1 MARIAV
7 YLTGGIAAYK
17 AINVVRGLQKAG
29 HEVRVAMTK
38 NSEQFVGP
46 ATLASLTKHPV
57 LDDLFAKEV
66 QASVAHIDL
75 ADWSDLALVV
85 PADANIIG
93 KMANGIADD
102 AVSTTLLASTG
113 PRLIVPAMNS
123 HMWANPA
130 VQRNL
135 AYLTEQG
142 DEVLEPATG
151 YLAEGYSGKGRMP
164 EPEVILAWV
173 DQHFDRPLLGKKIM
187 ITAGGTK
194 EAIDPVRYIG
204 NHSSGK
210 MGLALAKRAAQMG
223 AQVALVYGNISVPVP
238 KNSQISLY
246 PVGDAAE
253 MLAQVESLFPDS
265 DALIMA
271 AAVGDWR
278 VKEKA
283 DHKLKKHPGV
293 DELTLHLVKNPD
305 ILKTVAA
312 QKDRQV
318 VIGFAAETNDLLAN
332 AERKLREKG
341 ADFIV
346 ANDVSGDA
354 FGGDYDQVT
363 ILEKEQDPVTWP
375 RMTKDQVAKKLLTLL
390 ANRLEKPV
398 RE

>member
-17 AINVVRGLQKAG
+17 AVSVVRGLQKAG
-29 HEVRVAMTK
+29 HEVHVAMTK
-38 NSEQFVGP
+38 NSEQFVGK

-142 DEVLEPATG
+142 DEILEPATG

-253 MLAQVESLFPDS
+253 MLAQVERLFPDS

-283 DHKLKKHPGV
+283 DHKLKKQPGV

-305 ILKTVAA
+305 ILKNVAA